1 MSAYKGHR
9 GPNVSQYIAN
19 LNTLSPPQ
27 DLLADPVPVE
37 EDFSAFLNADF
48 FDVNNPR
55 NASVDFTSP
64 IDFNVDID
72 AEPALTP
79 KTGGKLAQPTVNT
92 SADPTMDFSLTGDF
106 QFTDFNNFGANNILD
121 PTIPSL
127 PQTQANHFSLPP
139 NFGSP
144 TDSISP
150 LGQDFDSAS
159 KKRKLDLD
167 DVSPILSQS
176 LDEGARVIAE
186 EDKRRRNT
194 AASARFRVKK
204 KQREQALEKTA
215 KDMSDKVNILE
226 TRIQQLE
233 TENAWLKGLIT
244 EKNSGKSSV
253 DIMARLSKHEEGS
266 GGRSSSAHTDGVG
279 TKAQSQKTDA

>member
-1 MSAYKGHR
+1 M
-9 GPNVSQYIAN
+9 
-19 LNTLSPPQ
+19 
-27 DLLADPVPVE
+27 
-37 EDFSAFLNADF
+37 ADF
-48 FDVNNPR
+48 D
-55 NASVDFTSP
+55 
-64 IDFNVDID
+64 
-72 AEPALTP
+72 L
-79 KTGGKLAQPTVNT
+79 
-92 SADPTMDFSLTGDF
+92 FSGDF
-106 QFTDFNNFGANNILD
+106 QFTDFNNFGANTILD
-121 PTIPSL
+121 ASIPSL
-127 PQTQANHFSLPP
+127 PQTQANPYSLPP
-139 NFGSP
+139 SYGSP

-150 LGQDFDSAS
+150 LGQGFDSAS
-159 KKRKLDLD
+159 KKRKLDD
-167 DVSPILSQS
+167 ASSILPQS

-266 GGRSSSAHTDGVG
+266 GGRSSGAHTDGVG
-279 TKAQSQKTDA
+279 TKAQSQKADA